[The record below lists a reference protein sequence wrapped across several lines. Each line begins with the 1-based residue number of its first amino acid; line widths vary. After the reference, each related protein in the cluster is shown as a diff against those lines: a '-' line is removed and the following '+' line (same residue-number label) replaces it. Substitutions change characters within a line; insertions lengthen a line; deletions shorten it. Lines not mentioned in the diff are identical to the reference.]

1 MTKSHKN
8 KPYFVVLIILTAFV
22 FLEVA
27 LRLFFPWIQPQDSDA
42 DVIIFKRYHGS
53 AALVSGKHGRFFGK
67 VMHTDAE
74 YPVRKNKHIRKK
86 NGKWIFL
93 GDSVTMGVGVED
105 DSTFSNHL
113 QRYTKLDILNY
124 SVIGYSARDYRN
136 FCYSMLDEL
145 PLRENVKRL
154 SLFWT
159 LNDVYSLPLDH
170 EPGILE
176 KVRSFIRSRYRTYI
190 LLKGL
195 FSDRPSAHYT
205 YDSAFYDEQNQELK
219 KSILNLCIVKQVCD
233 SLNIQMD
240 LVLLPYRQQIKLK
253 HYNEQ
258 ELVGNLFNKARG
270 DGTVKILPVQE
281 TFKDASPDDYYLF
294 GDGIHFSNRGH
305 RELAIFLSKEWQLR

>member
-1 MTKSHKN
+1 
-8 KPYFVVLIILTAFV
+8 
-22 FLEVA
+22 
-27 LRLFFPWIQPQDSDA
+27 
-42 DVIIFKRYHGS
+42 
-53 AALVSGKHGRFFGK
+53 
-67 VMHTDAE
+67 
-74 YPVRKNKHIRKK
+74 
-86 NGKWIFL
+86 
-93 GDSVTMGVGVED
+93 
-105 DSTFSNHL
+105 
-113 QRYTKLDILNY
+113 
-124 SVIGYSARDYRN
+124 
-136 FCYSMLDEL
+136 MLDEL

-253 HYNEQ
+253 HYK
-258 ELVGNLFNKARG
+258 L
-270 DGTVKILPVQE
+270 
-281 TFKDASPDDYYLF
+281 
-294 GDGIHFSNRGH
+294 
-305 RELAIFLSKEWQLR
+305 LS